1 MRLNA
6 LLFAALTSVFPG
18 SALLAAEKA
27 PDTAKLSQRLAQI
40 MPGTKAEISPSPIPG
55 YSEVV
60 LGPQLVYM
68 SNDGRYLLKGQ
79 LVDLDME
86 ENLTETRRSAAVIK
100 ALDALGEDQ
109 MIIFGDKDAKYS
121 ITVFTDIDC
130 GYCRKLHNEM
140 AGYKKAGIKV
150 RYLFFPRSGLNTPSY
165 DKAVAVWCAKD
176 RQKALTDAK
185 NGKSIEM
192 KKCDNPVA
200 AHLELGQMM
209 GISGT
214 PAMILPDGELLP
226 GYVPADRLKQFLES
240 KATETAKATN

>member
-1 MRLNA
+1 MRLNT
-6 LLFAALTSVFPG
+6 LLFAAFTTLFPG
-18 SALLAAEKA
+18 SALLAAEEA

-40 MPGTKAEISPSPIPG
+40 MPGMKPEISVSPIPG
-55 YSEVV
+55 FSEVV

-79 LVDLDME
+79 LVDLDSE
-86 ENLTETRRSAAVIK
+86 ENLTEKRRSAAVIK
-100 ALDALGEDQ
+100 SLDALGEDN
-109 MIIFGDKDAKYS
+109 MVVFGDQDAKYS

-176 RQKALTDAK
+176 RQQAMTDAK
-185 NGKSIEM
+185 NGKTIDM
-192 KKCDNPVA
+192 KKCENPVA
-200 AHLELGQMM
+200 DHLELGQMM
-209 GISGT
+209 GVSGT

-226 GYVPADRLKQFLES
+226 GYVPANRLKQFLES
-240 KATETAKATN
+240 KATEMAKAEK